1 MNMKFGDNPKILMS
15 TLTAA
20 YRLFGGEGLS
30 QCPTS
35 NVDGSASCPQT
46 LPFAPES
53 DDPTPAGGSVA
64 GESVRASCT
73 GASVGA
79 NAGASVGAST
89 AANVG
94 SAMADVIG
102 AGANVGF
109 AVAGVIG
116 AGASV
121 GSGVAGVTSVGTDVG
136 SAVTAVVVPARHS
149 VGGYVQHKI
158 YSVCTGGKL

>member
-1 MNMKFGDNPKILMS
+1 MNMKFGENPKILMS

-20 YRLFGGEGLS
+20 YCLFGEEGLS
-30 QCPTS
+30 QRPTS

-53 DDPTPAGGSVA
+53 DDPTSAGGSVA

-79 NAGASVGAST
+79 SAGASVGAST

-94 SAMADVIG
+94 SAVVGVIG

-109 AVAGVIG
+109 AVAGVG

-121 GSGVAGVTSVGTDVG
+121 GSGVVGVTSVGTDVG

-149 VGGYVQHKI
+149 VGGHVQHKI
-158 YSVCTGGKL
+158 FSLVSMYQV